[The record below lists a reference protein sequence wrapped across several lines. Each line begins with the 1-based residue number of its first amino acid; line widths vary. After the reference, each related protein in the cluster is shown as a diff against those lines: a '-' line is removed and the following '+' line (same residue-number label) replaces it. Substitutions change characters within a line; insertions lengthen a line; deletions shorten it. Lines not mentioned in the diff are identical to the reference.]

1 MIGCIGRILAQ
12 GEVGDRTI
20 RILEPMIETF
30 NKAGA
35 DPSPDAD
42 RDRPRADPDE
52 LVLKLSMPIEKVHK
66 LLTIAQ
72 QPIGLKT
79 GTDGDEELN
88 LG

>member
-42 RDRPRADPDE
+42 RDRQRE